1 MKEIILNKA
10 GDIFLKLG
18 FKSVTMDDIAHE
30 LGISKKTIYKYF
42 KNKADLVDETTAY
55 MHEKLHKEALKV
67 YDLGYNAIEE
77 NFEVN
82 KVFKGFMQN
91 LDNSPIY
98 QLQKYYPETYNKMMS
113 QEFCLFKDCVLSNIQ
128 KGIKSLYS
136 LNAHNHVQGLV
147 VRNKTVIIKETSKGT
162 KKMLQS
168 INRIKNNGGILIKLP
183 KKKQDLRTDLPTIG
197 LDTLKDC
204 KKANLK
210 GIVLKSKYNIIMDK
224 KECISFANKNKIF
237 IKVI

>member
-1 MKEIILNKA
+1 MKETILNKA

-128 KGIKSLYS
+128 KGIKEGLYREEISIEQVTKFYFSLIMSVHDSNLYTYS
-136 LNAHNHVQGLV
+136 KNTINKLELNVLEYHTRAIATEKGL
-147 VRNKTVIIKETSKGT
+147 KILEEQL
-162 KKMLQS
+162 LQ
-168 INRIKNNGGILIKLP
+168 N
-183 KKKQDLRTDLPTIG
+183 TI
-197 LDTLKDC
+197 
-204 KKANLK
+204 
-210 GIVLKSKYNIIMDK
+210 
-224 KECISFANKNKIF
+224 
-237 IKVI
+237 